1 MSFKLF
7 IYYCALLGGWAAL
20 VGWGIGQAMAA
31 PLPESWGEEV
41 RPFVRTLLLGLALGA
56 SVACAL
62 GFLDVLWGLGGRQMG
77 QALMKGMV
85 VAVIGCIS
93 GLLGA
98 GVGQGVYRATN
109 WEPAT
114 VFGWTLT
121 GLLIGMSI
129 GLYDMLAGGSRRSS
143 AGASTRKIVNGC
155 IGGFLGG
162 LIGGVLHLVL
172 GHGLQGF
179 FAVVSKVFHGGQAG
193 EEFRSTSAWGFVAL
207 GICIGLF
214 IGLAQVIL
222 KEAWVKVE
230 AGFRAGR
237 EMLLSKD
244 EITIGR
250 AEGCDIGLFGDAGVE
265 RTHCRI
271 LNKNHRFMLLDADT
285 PGGTYVN
292 DQRIS
297 QPTPLRDGD
306 LIRVGK
312 SLLRFGERAKRK

>member
-7 IYYCALLGGWAAL
+7 IYYCALCGGWAAL
-20 VGWGIGQAMAA
+20 VGWGIGQLMAA
-31 PLPESWGEEV
+31 PLPDSWGEEV

-77 QALMKGMV
+77 QALMKGMF
-85 VAVIGCIS
+85 VAVIGCLS

-109 WEPAT
+109 WEPST

-121 GLLIGMSI
+121 GLLIGASI
-129 GLYDMLAGGSRRSS
+129 GVYDMMARQARRESTGG
-143 AGASTRKIVNGC
+143 AIRKIINGL

-162 LIGGVLHLVL
+162 AIGGVLHLFL
-172 GHGLQGF
+172 GHALIGF
-179 FAVVSKVFHGGQAG
+179 FTTLGSILHSTKAIEDFK
-193 EEFRSTSAWGFVAL
+193 STSAWGFVVL

-222 KEAWVKVE
+222 KEAWVRVE

-250 AEGCDIGLFGDAGVE
+250 AEACDIGLFGDNGIE

-271 LNKNHRFMLLDADT
+271 VHKNHRYLLHDADT

-306 LIRVGK
+306 VIRVGR
-312 SLLRFGERAKRK
+312 SLLRFGERQKRK

>member
-1 MSFKLF
+1 
-7 IYYCALLGGWAAL
+7 
-20 VGWGIGQAMAA
+20 MAA
-31 PLPESWGEEV
+31 PLPDSWGEEA
-41 RPFVRTLLLGLALGA
+41 RAFLRALIQGLALGA

-62 GFLDVLWGLGGRQMG
+62 GFVDVLWSMGGRQMS
-77 QALMKGMV
+77 QALVKGLV
-85 VAVIGCIS
+85 IAAIGCVS

-98 GVGQGVYRATN
+98 AVGQVVYRITN
-109 WEPAT
+109 REWST

-121 GLLIGMSI
+121 GLLIGASI
-129 GLYDMLAGGSRRSS
+129 GLYDLLARQARRENVGG
-143 AGASTRKIVNGC
+143 AVRKVVNGC
-155 IGGFLGG
+155 IGGLLGG
-162 LIGGVLHLVL
+162 FIGGFLHLLLGHALLGFFGALSSVLHLSRT
-172 GHGLQGF
+172 GD
-179 FAVVSKVFHGGQAG
+179 
-193 EEFRSTSAWGFVAL
+193 EFKSTSAWGFVVL

-222 KEAWVKVE
+222 KEAWVRVE
-230 AGFRAGR
+230 AGFRSGR

-244 EITIGR
+244 EVTIGR
-250 AEGCDIGLFGDAGVE
+250 AEGCDIGLFGDTGVE

-271 LNKNHRFMLLDADT
+271 VLKNHRYLLHDVDT

-312 SLLRFGERAKRK
+312 SLLRFGERQKRK

>member
-20 VGWGIGQAMAA
+20 VGWGVGQALAS
-31 PLPESWGEEV
+31 PLPDSLGEET
-41 RPFVRTLLLGLALGA
+41 RPFLRTLILGLTLGA

-62 GFLDVLWGLGGRQMG
+62 GFLDVLWGLGGRHMG

-93 GLLGA
+93 GLLGSA
-98 GVGQGVYRATN
+98 VGQVVYRVTN
-109 WEPAT
+109 WEAST

-121 GLLIGMSI
+121 GLLIGASI
-129 GLYDMLAGGSRRSS
+129 GLYDLLAGGARRGS
-143 AGASTRKIVNGC
+143 AGASIRKIVNGC

-162 LIGGVLHLVL
+162 LIGGVLHLLL
-172 GHGLQGF
+172 GHALQGF
-179 FAVVSKVFHGGQAG
+179 LGTLSGLLHRSSTGD
-193 EEFRSTSAWGFVAL
+193 EFKSTSAWGFVIL

-250 AEGCDIGLFGDAGVE
+250 AEGCDIGLFGDNGVE

-271 LNKNHRFMLLDADT
+271 QLKNHRYLLFDADT

-292 DQRIS
+292 DQRIN

-312 SLLRFGERAKRK
+312 SLLRFGERQKRK